1 MSYQSEKKLEE
12 ELIQQLIKQGYSR
25 IRINNEDDLKKN
37 LREELNKFNKEKLRD
52 VPLTDKEFNRIL
64 IYLEGKSVYESSKLF
79 RDKFILEREN
89 GDTPYIEF
97 FNEDDHSKNNFQ
109 VTNQVTMVNKYTNR
123 YDVTILINGLP
134 LVQIELKRRGLDL
147 KEAFNQIERYRKH
160 SYKGLYRYIQC
171 FVITNGV
178 DTKYFSN
185 SDKEINFNFTF
196 FWSDK
201 ENNRI
206 SNLHDFTDN
215 FLDKFTLNKIISK
228 YMIIKNADKDKDL
241 MIMRPYQIYAVEA
254 LINQARETNNN
265 GYIWH
270 TTGSGKTLTSFK
282 ASQILS
288 NEESIKKVFFL
299 IDRKDLDS
307 QTIEEFNSFEKDSV
321 DTTDNVKVLLNQIE
335 DINKRLIV
343 TTIQKLSRL
352 LTSAKYSKTM
362 DKYKDDKVVFI
373 IDECHRSQFGEMHTA
388 INKHFRNSQY
398 FGFTGTPR
406 LKENKS
412 QDGRTTADIF
422 YKCLHTYLIKDAI
435 NDNNVLGFSVEYI
448 KTFYGDIDEYNDT
461 RIKSIDKEEVYMSDE
476 RIDMIAKHII
486 KTHNNKSVNRKYCA
500 LFAVSSIDMLVKY
513 YDAFK
518 AIDHDLKIGAIFTFQ
533 ANEDFKGKAEHSR
546 DSLERIINDYNK
558 MFPKEDSKKA
568 YSTDTFPAYF
578 KDLCKKIKNSE
589 IDIVIVVNMLL
600 TGFDS
605 KLLNTLY
612 VDKNLKYHGLVQA
625 FSRTNRVFDS
635 SKTYGNIVCYRN
647 LKKETDEAI
656 CLFSQTDNT
665 DVVLMKDYSHYL
677 NLFKEELERLKTVAS
692 TVESV
697 DDIKDEDTK
706 KVFVEAFRDLSK
718 QLVKL
723 KTFTNFEFD
732 KETLGISEQEYEDY
746 KSKYFTIYDSVKRG
760 ETLKTS
766 ILCDID
772 FGIELMHTDKINVSY
787 IMNLIRDID
796 FSDKAQ
802 AKSDI
807 EKIKKLLE
815 NADNENL
822 RLKSD
827 LIREFLDK
835 AIIDVKQNENIDT
848 VFDNFIE
855 NKRQDEIVEF
865 SSEVEVS
872 NKDIKEYITEYE
884 YSGLIDTSSI
894 KDVVKGGLLRKRKI
908 SERIKSFIIDH
919 VRKFSF

>member
-1 MSYQSEKKLEE
+1 MQ
-12 ELIQQLIKQGYSR
+12 
-25 IRINNEDDLKKN
+25 
-37 LREELNKFNKEKLRD
+37 
-52 VPLTDKEFNRIL
+52 
-64 IYLEGKSVYESSKLF
+64 
-79 RDKFILEREN
+79 
-89 GDTPYIEF
+89 
-97 FNEDDHSKNNFQ
+97 
-109 VTNQVTMVNKYTNR
+109 
-123 YDVTILINGLP
+123 
-134 LVQIELKRRGLDL
+134 
-147 KEAFNQIERYRKH
+147 
-160 SYKGLYRYIQC
+160 
-171 FVITNGV
+171 
-178 DTKYFSN
+178 
-185 SDKEINFNFTF
+185 
-196 FWSDK
+196 
-201 ENNRI
+201 
-206 SNLHDFTDN
+206 
-215 FLDKFTLNKIISK
+215 
-228 YMIIKNADKDKDL
+228 
-241 MIMRPYQIYAVEA
+241 
-254 LINQARETNNN
+254 
-265 GYIWH
+265 
-270 TTGSGKTLTSFK
+270 
-282 ASQILS
+282 
-288 NEESIKKVFFL
+288 
-299 IDRKDLDS
+299 
-307 QTIEEFNSFEKDSV
+307 
-321 DTTDNVKVLLNQIE
+321 
-335 DINKRLIV
+335 
-343 TTIQKLSRL
+343 
-352 LTSAKYSKTM
+352 
-362 DKYKDDKVVFI
+362 
-373 IDECHRSQFGEMHTA
+373 
-388 INKHFRNSQY
+388 
-398 FGFTGTPR
+398 
-406 LKENKS
+406 
-412 QDGRTTADIF
+412 
-422 YKCLHTYLIKDAI
+422 
-435 NDNNVLGFSVEYI
+435 
-448 KTFYGDIDEYNDT
+448 
-461 RIKSIDKEEVYMSDE
+461 
-476 RIDMIAKHII
+476 
-486 KTHNNKSVNRKYCA
+486 
-500 LFAVSSIDMLVKY
+500 
-513 YDAFK
+513 
-518 AIDHDLKIGAIFTFQ
+518 
-533 ANEDFKGKAEHSR
+533 
-546 DSLERIINDYNK
+546 
-558 MFPKEDSKKA
+558 
-568 YSTDTFPAYF
+568 
-578 KDLCKKIKNSE
+578 KIKNSE

-625 FSRTNRVFDS
+625 FSRTNRVFDA

-677 NLFKEELERLKTVAS
+677 NLFKEELESLKTVAS

-787 IMNLIRDID
+787 IMDLIRDID

-827 LIREFLDK
+827 LIRKFLDK
-835 AIIDVKQNENIDT
+835 AIIDVKQNENIDI

-855 NKRQDEIVEF
+855 NKKQDEIVEF

-894 KDVVKGGLLRKRKI
+894 KDVVKCGLLRKRKI

-919 VRKFSF
+919 VRKFSY